1 MLVIIGP
8 SACGKTQIV
17 NKLISDF
24 GYNKLVT
31 YTTRLMRVNE
41 KQGIDYN
48 FISEEEFKQKI
59 DEQFFIEYVKY
70 NDNYYGTSYS
80 DLAVD
85 KVVIIEAEGLKSYL
99 EKARDRITVIFVRCS
114 KPIRRIRMV
123 ERLDDEEN
131 IPKRL
136 NSDDLVFNE
145 HIQALADYVI
155 DSSNSNVYDCAK
167 LVDSLYK
174 KSVECNA
181 NKNIR

>member
-24 GYNKLVT
+24 GYKKLVT
-31 YTTRLMRVNE
+31 YTTRPMRLNE

-48 FISEEEFKQKI
+48 FITEEKFKEKI
-59 DEQFFIEYVKY
+59 NNSFFIEYVKY
-70 NDNYYGTSYS
+70 NNNYYGTSYS
-80 DLAVD
+80 DLSKD

-99 EKARDRITVIFVRCS
+99 EKARNQITVIFIRCS
-114 KPIRRIRMV
+114 KPIRRIRMI
-123 ERLDDEEN
+123 ERLD
-131 IPKRL
+131 
-136 NSDDLVFNE
+136 SDDIVFNE
-145 HIQALADYVI
+145 NIQALADYVI

-174 KSVECNA
+174 KSVNSDA
-181 NKNIR
+181 N

>member
-24 GYNKLVT
+24 GYKKLVT
-31 YTTRLMRVNE
+31 YTTRPMRLNE

-48 FISEEEFKQKI
+48 FITEEKFKEKI
-59 DEQFFIEYVKY
+59 NNSFFIEYVKY
-70 NDNYYGTSYS
+70 NNNYYGTSYS
-80 DLAVD
+80 DLSKD

-99 EKARDRITVIFVRCS
+99 EKARNQITVIFIRCS
-114 KPIRRIRMV
+114 KPIRRIRMI
-123 ERLDDEEN
+123 ERVDSEEN
-131 IPKRL
+131 IQKRL
-136 NSDDLVFNE
+136 NSDDIVFNE
-145 HIQALADYVI
+145 NVQALADYVI

-174 KSVECNA
+174 KSVNSDA
-181 NKNIR
+181 N